1 VGMPQV
7 LFTVMFV
14 GSGLPAG
21 QALGAGQLGA
31 FATPTAPVPFPQQPL
46 GTQSVGWV
54 QGSPTT
60 PPPPSSIGPHAASP
74 SSAPATNPHLFC
86 FMDPTPFSRGPC

>member
-1 VGMPQV
+1 MPQV
-7 LFTVMFV
+7 WFTVMLV

-46 GTQSVGWV
+46 GTQSV
-54 QGSPTT
+54 
-60 PPPPSSIGPHAASP
+60 
-74 SSAPATNPHLFC
+74 
-86 FMDPTPFSRGPC
+86 D